1 MDSTCGLPICLW
13 GDESKH
19 KLSFEG
25 WLCLE
30 LPHSLRF
37 RLLIVHNPN
46 YLFAKHSSSPSIVL
60 MAPRRQAL
68 RAQKR
73 ISYQEDGST
82 SDISDEGTEG
92 STDEISDC
100 DSFPKLHRRKVS
112 HRTTRYAPRKR
123 RPSRSIKEE
132 GPKTKKPRPQ
142 MQSITSSDI
151 EEIAAPPDLIC
162 KLVSWQSLPYEILAD
177 IFLYASQPLWTSE
190 FRVTHSAHWLLETAT
205 ICRSFA
211 EPAISALYFSPP
223 LSPPSRARNLIESLA
238 TQTNGSMFNYA
249 NKIKYLD
256 VEADMTLGRKYR
268 GQDPIDLGNLIRLT
282 PQLRGVRI
290 HLSPTVVFRLASR
303 IRHKTSYQESIFT
316 ALKIK
321 RIALQDWIWC
331 SDLAGKRYQGP
342 KLEAIHHSHAFQSLR
357 NLTFIRYDEVHAAE
371 EELAVAIKSLPSL
384 KNLVFKGSRIINEK
398 LMPVLPTQL
407 ERLELVNC
415 PNLDSEGLSIFLETG
430 GQNLLELILNHNQA
444 LNLSFLTDFA
454 ISCPKVQKLKMDLL
468 YHSPNLTFIDVE
480 ARFDSLINSDET
492 PTWPSSLQD
501 IELLYLRKWDLGIAE
516 CFFSS
521 LVDSAASLPDLR
533 RIKIRASVEESGWRE
548 RVEFRDKWTSR
559 LRDVFLRVS
568 KPPGA
573 NFRSITAFKAYKQRF
588 PHGIPQHQQV
598 IQKLGHIEV
607 KKPTLKEHVPV
618 YHDSDSETEKKPTA
632 ARRSRRLLA
641 IGARILRETST
652 GDDSVNDGDE
662 DDGYKSPKPSRSIAA
677 RRTRQHRKKD
687 PDASSSSEDSA
698 LDDDPATENPSEED
712 DTDTPKQKSADT
724 IFIQGMCNVVNVF
737 IDNLRPT
744 EEQLHE
750 SDFLDEEMSGDED
763 WNGDADVAGDDHYA
777 W

>member
-1 MDSTCGLPICLW
+1 
-13 GDESKH
+13 
-19 KLSFEG
+19 
-25 WLCLE
+25 
-30 LPHSLRF
+30 
-37 RLLIVHNPN
+37 
-46 YLFAKHSSSPSIVL
+46 
-60 MAPRRQAL
+60 MAPRRRAL
-68 RAQKR
+68 RTQQR
-73 ISYQEDGST
+73 ISYQEDRST
-82 SDISDEGTEG
+82 SDISDEGAEG
-92 STDEISDC
+92 SIDETSDC
-100 DSFPKLHRRKVS
+100 DSSPKLHGRKVS

-123 RPSRSIKEE
+123 RPPRSLKEE

-142 MQSITSSDI
+142 MHSITSSDI
-151 EEIAAPPDLIC
+151 EEIATLPDLSC
-162 KLVSWQSLPYEILAD
+162 NLVSWQSLPYQILAD

-238 TQTNGSMFNYA
+238 TQTDGSMFNYA

-256 VEADMTLGRKYR
+256 VEADMTLGRKYK
-268 GQDPIDLGNLIRLT
+268 GQDPIDLGNLIRLA

-303 IRHKTSYQESIFT
+303 IRQKTTYQESIFT

-331 SDLAGKRYQGP
+331 SELASKRFQGP
-342 KLEAIHHSHAFQSLR
+342 TLDAVHQSHAFQSLR
-357 NLTFIRYDEVHAAE
+357 NLTFIRYDDLHAAE
-371 EELAVAIKSLPSL
+371 EELAVAIKRLPSL

-398 LMPVLPTQL
+398 LLPLLPTQL
-407 ERLELVNC
+407 ERLELMNC
-415 PNLDSEGLSIFLETG
+415 PNLDSEALSIFLRTG

-444 LNLSFLTDFA
+444 LNLSFLADFA
-454 ISCPKVQKLKMDLL
+454 VSCPKVQKLKMDLL
-468 YHSPNLTFIDVE
+468 YHSLNLTFIDVD
-480 ARFDSLINSDET
+480 AKFDALIYGDET
-492 PTWPSSLQD
+492 PTWPSSLRD
-501 IELLYLRKWDLGIAE
+501 IELLYLRKWDLGMAE

-521 LVDSAASLPDLR
+521 LADSAVSLPDLR

-573 NFRSITAFKAYKQRF
+573 HFRSITAFKAYKQRF
-588 PHGIPQHQQV
+588 PHGTPQHQQV
-598 IQKLGHIEV
+598 TQKLGHTEV
-607 KKPTLKEHVPV
+607 KKPTLKERVPV
-618 YHDSDSETEKKPTA
+618 YHDDDSETEKKPIA

-641 IGARILRETST
+641 IRPRILREPSTS
-652 GDDSVNDGDE
+652 DDSANDGDE
-662 DDGYKSPKPSRSIAA
+662 DDSYKSPKPSRSIAA
-677 RRTRQHRKKD
+677 RRTTRRRGKQD

-698 LDDDPATENPSEED
+698 LEDDPPATEKPSEED
-712 DTDTPKQKSADT
+712 DITDTGTSKQKQSADNT
-724 IFIQGMCNVVNVF
+724 TLFIQGMCDVVNVF

-763 WNGDADVAGDDHYA
+763 WNGDADVGGDERYA

>member
-1 MDSTCGLPICLW
+1 
-13 GDESKH
+13 
-19 KLSFEG
+19 
-25 WLCLE
+25 
-30 LPHSLRF
+30 
-37 RLLIVHNPN
+37 
-46 YLFAKHSSSPSIVL
+46 
-60 MAPRRQAL
+60 MAPRRRAL

-73 ISYQEDGST
+73 ISYQEDDST
-82 SDISDEGTEG
+82 SGIFDEVAED

-100 DSFPKLHRRKVS
+100 DSSLKLHRRKAS
-112 HRTTRYAPRKR
+112 HRTTRDAPRKR
-123 RPSRSIKEE
+123 RPPRSLNKE
-132 GPKTKKPRPQ
+132 GPKTKRPRSQ
-142 MQSITSSDI
+142 MQSITSSDL
-151 EEIAAPPDLIC
+151 EEVAASPELSS
-162 KLVSWQSLPYEILAD
+162 KLVSWQALPYQILAD
-177 IFLYASQPLWTSE
+177 IFLYASQPLWTSD
-190 FRVTHSAHWLLETAT
+190 FRVTHCAHWLLETAT
-205 ICRSFA
+205 VCRSFA

-238 TQTNGSMFNYA
+238 TQTDGSMFNYA

-256 VEADMTLGRKYR
+256 VEADMTMGRKYR

-303 IRHKTSYQESIFT
+303 IRSKTSYQESIFT

-371 EELAVAIKSLPSL
+371 EDLAVAITSLPSL
-384 KNLVFKGSRIINEK
+384 KSLVFKGSRIINEK
-398 LMPVLPTQL
+398 LLPLLPTQI

-415 PNLDSEGLSIFLETG
+415 PNLDSEGLSIFLGTG

-444 LNLSFLTDFA
+444 LNLSFLADFA
-454 ISCPKVQKLKMDLL
+454 MSCPKVQKLKMDLL

-480 ARFDSLINSDET
+480 AKFDALINEDET
-492 PTWPSSLQD
+492 PTWPSSLRD
-501 IELLYLRKWDLGIAE
+501 IELLYLRKWDLGMAE

-573 NFRSITAFKAYKQRF
+573 HYRSITAFKAYKQRF
-588 PHGIPQHQQV
+588 PHGTPQHQQAT
-598 IQKLGHIEV
+598 QKLGHIKV
-607 KKPTLKEHVPV
+607 KKLTLRERAPV
-618 YHDSDSETEKKPTA
+618 YHDKDSETEKTPTV

-641 IGARILRETST
+641 IRPRILRESST
-652 GDDSVNDGDE
+652 GDDSANDGDE
-662 DDGYKSPKPSRSIAA
+662 DDGYKSPKPARSTVA
-677 RRTRQHRKKD
+677 RRTLRRRKQER
-687 PDASSSSEDSA
+687 DASSSSEDSA
-698 LDDDPATENPSEED
+698 LGDDPATEKASEED
-712 DTDTPKQKSADT
+712 DTDTSKEKSVST
-724 IFIQGMCNVVNVF
+724 IFIQGMCDVVNIF

-763 WNGDADVAGDDHYA
+763 WDGDADIAGDEHYA

>member
-1 MDSTCGLPICLW
+1 
-13 GDESKH
+13 
-19 KLSFEG
+19 
-25 WLCLE
+25 
-30 LPHSLRF
+30 
-37 RLLIVHNPN
+37 
-46 YLFAKHSSSPSIVL
+46 
-60 MAPRRQAL
+60 MAPRRRAL

-73 ISYQEDGST
+73 ISYQENDST
-82 SDISDEGTEG
+82 SDIYDEIAEG
-92 STDEISDC
+92 STDEISD
-100 DSFPKLHRRKVS
+100 SNSSLKLHRRKAS
-112 HRTTRYAPRKR
+112 HRITRYAPRKR
-123 RPSRSIKEE
+123 RPPRSLKEE

-142 MQSITSSDI
+142 MQSMTSSDI
-151 EEIAAPPDLIC
+151 EETDAPPDLSS
-162 KLVSWQSLPYEILAD
+162 KLVSWQALPYQILAD
-177 IFLYASQPLWTSE
+177 IFLYASQPLWTSD

-223 LSPPSRARNLIESLA
+223 LGPPSRARNLIESLA
-238 TQTNGSMFNYA
+238 TQTDGSMFNYA

-256 VEADMTLGRKYR
+256 VEADMTMGRKYR

-371 EELAVAIKSLPSL
+371 EDLAVAIKSLPNL

-398 LMPVLPTQL
+398 LLPLLPTQL

-415 PNLDSEGLSIFLETG
+415 PNLDSEGLLIFLETG

-444 LNLSFLTDFA
+444 LNLSFLADFA
-454 ISCPKVQKLKMDLL
+454 VSCPKLKKLKMDLL
-468 YHSPNLTFIDVE
+468 YHSPNLTFIDVD
-480 ARFDSLINSDET
+480 AKFDALINEDEI
-492 PTWPSSLQD
+492 PTWPSSLRD
-501 IELLYLRKWDLGIAE
+501 IELLYLRKWDLGMAE

-559 LRDVFLRVS
+559 LRDVFFRVS

-573 NFRSITAFKAYKQRF
+573 HYRSISAFKAYKQRF
-588 PHGIPQHQQV
+588 PHGTPQHQQAA
-598 IQKLGHIEV
+598 QKLGHTEV
-607 KKPTLKEHVPV
+607 KKLTLKERVLV
-618 YHDSDSETEKKPTA
+618 NHDKDSEIEKKPTP

-641 IGARILRETST
+641 IRPRILREPST
-652 GDDSVNDGDE
+652 GDESANDGDE
-662 DDGYKSPKPSRSIAA
+662 DDGYKSPKPARSIAA
-677 RRTRQHRKKD
+677 RRTRRRRKQETD
-687 PDASSSSEDSA
+687 VSSSSEDSA
-698 LDDDPATENPSEED
+698 LDDDPATEKASEED
-712 DTDTPKQKSADT
+712 DTDASKEKSAAT
-724 IFIQGMCNVVNVF
+724 IFIQGMCDVVNIF

-763 WNGDADVAGDDHYA
+763 WDGDADVAGDEHYA

>member
-1 MDSTCGLPICLW
+1 
-13 GDESKH
+13 
-19 KLSFEG
+19 
-25 WLCLE
+25 
-30 LPHSLRF
+30 
-37 RLLIVHNPN
+37 
-46 YLFAKHSSSPSIVL
+46 
-60 MAPRRQAL
+60 MAPRRRAL

-73 ISYQEDGST
+73 ISYQEDDS
-82 SDISDEGTEG
+82 ISDVLDEVAED
-92 STDEISDC
+92 SIDEISGC
-100 DSFPKLHRRKVS
+100 DSSRKPHRRKAS
-112 HRTTRYAPRKR
+112 HRTTRIAPRKR
-123 RPSRSIKEE
+123 RPPRSRNEE
-132 GPKTKKPRPQ
+132 GPKTKKTRPQ

-151 EEIAAPPDLIC
+151 EEFATSPGLTS
-162 KLVSWQSLPYEILAD
+162 KLVSWQALPYQILAD
-177 IFLYASQPLWTSE
+177 IFLYASQPLWTSD

-238 TQTNGSMFNYA
+238 TQTDGSMFNYA

-256 VEADMTLGRKYR
+256 LEADMTMGRKYR

-303 IRHKTSYQESIFT
+303 IRNKTSYQESIFT
-316 ALKIK
+316 AMKIK

-331 SDLAGKRYQGP
+331 SDLAGKRCHGS

-357 NLTFIRYDEVHAAE
+357 NLTFIRYDEVHANE
-371 EELAVAIKSLPSL
+371 EDLAVAIRSLPSL

-398 LMPVLPTQL
+398 LLPLLPTQL
-407 ERLELVNC
+407 ERLELMNC
-415 PNLDSEGLSIFLETG
+415 PNLDSEGLSTFLETG
-430 GQNLLELILNHNQA
+430 GQNLKELILNHNQA
-444 LNLSFLTDFA
+444 LNLSFLADFA
-454 ISCPKVQKLKMDLL
+454 VSCPKVQKLKMDLL
-468 YHSPNLTFIDVE
+468 YHSPNLTFIDVD
-480 ARFDSLINSDET
+480 AKFDALINEDEI
-492 PTWPSSLQD
+492 PTWPSSLRD
-501 IELLYLRKWDLGIAE
+501 IELLYLRKWDLGMAE

-521 LVDSAASLPDLR
+521 LVDSAAYLSDLR

-573 NFRSITAFKAYKQRF
+573 HYRSITAFKAYKQRF
-588 PHGIPQHQQV
+588 PHGIPQHQQDA
-598 IQKLGHIEV
+598 QKLGHTEV
-607 KKPTLKEHVPV
+607 KKLTLKERAPV
-618 YHDSDSETEKKPTA
+618 HHDKDSETEKNPTA

-641 IGARILRETST
+641 IRTRILREPST
-652 GDDSVNDGDE
+652 GDDSADDVDE
-662 DDGYKSPKPSRSIAA
+662 DDGYKSPKPARSIAA
-677 RRTRQHRKKD
+677 RRTRRRRKQE

-698 LDDDPATENPSEED
+698 LDDEPATEKASEED
-712 DTDTPKQKSADT
+712 ETDTPKERSAET
-724 IFIQGMCNVVNVF
+724 IFIQGMCDVVNIF

-763 WNGDADVAGDDHYA
+763 WDGDADVAGEEHYA

>member
-1 MDSTCGLPICLW
+1 MT
-13 GDESKH
+13 
-19 KLSFEG
+19 
-25 WLCLE
+25 
-30 LPHSLRF
+30 
-37 RLLIVHNPN
+37 
-46 YLFAKHSSSPSIVL
+46 
-60 MAPRRQAL
+60 PRRRAL

-73 ISYQEDGST
+73 ISYQEDDST
-82 SDISDEGTEG
+82 SDIFDKINEDSN
-92 STDEISDC
+92 DEISDC
-100 DSFPKLHRRKVS
+100 DSSLKLHRRKAS
-112 HRTTRYAPRKR
+112 RRTTRDAPRKR
-123 RPSRSIKEE
+123 RPPRSLKKE

-142 MQSITSSDI
+142 MQSITSSDTD
-151 EEIAAPPDLIC
+151 EIAASPDLSS
-162 KLVSWQSLPYEILAD
+162 KLVSWQALPYQILAD
-177 IFLYASQPLWTSE
+177 IFLYASQPLWNSD

-223 LSPPSRARNLIESLA
+223 LSPPSRARNLIEFLA
-238 TQTNGSMFNYA
+238 TQTDGSVFNYA

-256 VEADMTLGRKYR
+256 VEADMTMGRKYR

-303 IRHKTSYQESIFT
+303 IRHKTGYQESIFT

-331 SDLAGKRYQGP
+331 SDLAGKRCQGP

-357 NLTFIRYDEVHAAE
+357 NLTFIRFDEVHAAE
-371 EELAVAIKSLPSL
+371 EDLATAIKSLPSL
-384 KNLVFKGSRIINEK
+384 KNLIFKGSRIINEK
-398 LMPVLPTQL
+398 LLPLLPTQL
-407 ERLELVNC
+407 ERLELMNC

-444 LNLSFLTDFA
+444 LNLSFLADFA
-454 ISCPKVQKLKMDLL
+454 VSCPKVQNLKMDLL
-468 YHSPNLTFIDVE
+468 YHSPNLTFIDVD
-480 ARFDSLINSDET
+480 AKFDALINEDEI
-492 PTWPSSLQD
+492 PTWPSSLRD
-501 IELLYLRKWDLGIAE
+501 IELLYLRKWDLGMAE
-516 CFFSS
+516 YFFSS

-559 LRDVFLRVS
+559 LRDVFLRMS
-568 KPPGA
+568 KLPSA
-573 NFRSITAFKAYKQRF
+573 HYRSMTAFKSYKQRF
-588 PHGIPQHQQV
+588 PHGTPQHQQTA
-598 IQKLGHIEV
+598 QKLGHTEV
-607 KKPTLKEHVPV
+607 KKLTLEKRAPV
-618 YHDSDSETEKKPTA
+618 YHDKDSETEKTPTA

-641 IGARILRETST
+641 IRPRILRDPST
-652 GDDSVNDGDE
+652 GDDSTNDGDE
-662 DDGYKSPKPSRSIAA
+662 DDGYKSSKPARSIAA
-677 RRTRQHRKKD
+677 RRTRRRRKQE
-687 PDASSSSEDSA
+687 PDASSSTEDSA
-698 LDDDPATENPSEED
+698 LGDDPATEKASEED
-712 DTDTPKQKSADT
+712 DTDTSKEKCTGT
-724 IFIQGMCNVVNVF
+724 IFIQGMCDIVNVF

-763 WNGDADVAGDDHYA
+763 WDGNADVAGDEHYA

>member
-1 MDSTCGLPICLW
+1 
-13 GDESKH
+13 
-19 KLSFEG
+19 
-25 WLCLE
+25 
-30 LPHSLRF
+30 
-37 RLLIVHNPN
+37 
-46 YLFAKHSSSPSIVL
+46 
-60 MAPRRQAL
+60 MAPRRRAL

-73 ISYQEDGST
+73 ISYQEDDST
-82 SDISDEGTEG
+82 SDIFNEVAQG
-92 STDEISDC
+92 STNEISDC
-100 DSFPKLHRRKVS
+100 DSSLKLHRRKAS

-123 RPSRSIKEE
+123 RPPQSLEEE

-142 MQSITSSDI
+142 MQLITSSDI
-151 EEIAAPPDLIC
+151 EEIVVPPDMSS
-162 KLVSWQSLPYEILAD
+162 KLVSWQALPYQILAD
-177 IFLYASQPLWTSE
+177 IFLYASQPLWTND

-223 LSPPSRARNLIESLA
+223 LTPPSRARNLIESLA
-238 TQTNGSMFNYA
+238 TQTDGSMFNYA

-256 VEADMTLGRKYR
+256 VEADMTMGRKYR

-331 SDLAGKRYQGP
+331 SDLAGKRCQGP
-342 KLEAIHHSHAFQSLR
+342 KLEAIHHSHAFQSLQ

-371 EELAVAIKSLPSL
+371 EDLAVAIKSLPTL

-398 LMPVLPTQL
+398 LLPLLPTQL

-415 PNLDSEGLSIFLETG
+415 PNLDSEGLSIFLKTG
-430 GQNLLELILNHNQA
+430 GQNLVQLILNHNQA
-444 LNLSFLTDFA
+444 LNLSFLADFA
-454 ISCPKVQKLKMDLL
+454 VSCPIVQKLKMDLL
-468 YHSPNLTFIDVE
+468 YHSPNLTFIDVD
-480 ARFDSLINSDET
+480 AKFDALINEDET
-492 PTWPSSLQD
+492 PTWPSSLRD
-501 IELLYLRKWDLGIAE
+501 IELLYLRKWDLEMAE

-521 LVDSAASLPDLR
+521 LVNSAASLPDLR

-573 NFRSITAFKAYKQRF
+573 HYRSISAFKAYKQRF
-588 PHGIPQHQQV
+588 PHGTPQHQQTA
-598 IQKLGHIEV
+598 QKIGQNEV
-607 KKPTLKEHVPV
+607 KKLPLKERVPV
-618 YHDSDSETEKKPTA
+618 YHDKDSEPEKKPTA

-641 IGARILRETST
+641 IRPRILREPST
-652 GDDSVNDGDE
+652 GDDSASDGDE
-662 DDGYKSPKPSRSIAA
+662 DDGYKSPKPARSIAV
-677 RRTRQHRKKD
+677 RRTRRRRKQEL
-687 PDASSSSEDSA
+687 DASSSSEDSA
-698 LDDDPATENPSEED
+698 LDDDPATEKASEED
-712 DTDTPKQKSADT
+712 DTDTSKEKSADT
-724 IFIQGMCNVVNVF
+724 IFIQGMCDVVNIF

-763 WNGDADVAGDDHYA
+763 WDGDADIAGDEHYA

>member
-1 MDSTCGLPICLW
+1 
-13 GDESKH
+13 
-19 KLSFEG
+19 
-25 WLCLE
+25 
-30 LPHSLRF
+30 
-37 RLLIVHNPN
+37 
-46 YLFAKHSSSPSIVL
+46 
-60 MAPRRQAL
+60 MAPRRRAL

-82 SDISDEGTEG
+82 SELSNEGVEG

-112 HRTTRYAPRKR
+112 HRTTRFAPRKR
-123 RPSRSIKEE
+123 RPPRSLKDE

-142 MQSITSSDI
+142 MQSVTSSEI
-151 EEIAAPPDLIC
+151 QEIAAPPDTSC
-162 KLVSWQSLPYEILAD
+162 KLVSWQSLPYQILAD
-177 IFLYASQPLWTSE
+177 IFLYASQPLWTND

-238 TQTNGSMFNYA
+238 TQTDESMFNYA
-249 NKIKYLD
+249 NKVKYLD
-256 VEADMTLGRKYR
+256 VEADMTMGRKYR

-290 HLSPTVVFRLASR
+290 HLSPTIVFRLASR

-331 SDLAGKRYQGP
+331 SDLAGKRCHGP

-357 NLTFIRYDEVHAAE
+357 NLTFIRYDEVDAAE
-371 EELAVAIKSLPSL
+371 ADLAVAIKSLPSL

-398 LMPVLPTQL
+398 LLPLLPTQL
-407 ERLELVNC
+407 ERLELMNC

-444 LNLSFLTDFA
+444 LNLSFLADFA
-454 ISCPKVQKLKMDLL
+454 VSCPKVQKLKMDLL
-468 YHSPNLTFIDVE
+468 YHSPNLTFIDVD
-480 ARFDSLINSDET
+480 AKFDALINGDET
-492 PTWPSSLQD
+492 PTWPSSLRD
-501 IELLYLRKWDLGIAE
+501 IELLYLRKWDLGMAE

-521 LVDSAASLPDLR
+521 LIDSAASLPDLR
-533 RIKIRASVEESGWRE
+533 RINIRASVEESGWRE

-568 KPPGA
+568 KPPA
-573 NFRSITAFKAYKQRF
+573 AHYRSITTFKAYKQRF
-588 PHGIPQHQQV
+588 PHGTPQHQQV
-598 IQKLGHIEV
+598 AQKLSRTEV
-607 KKPTLKEHVPV
+607 KKPTLKERIPV
-618 YHDSDSETEKKPTA
+618 YHENKSETEKKPTA

-641 IGARILRETST
+641 IRPRILQEPSS
-652 GDDSVNDGDE
+652 GDDSANDGDE
-662 DDGYKSPKPSRSIAA
+662 DDGYKSPKPARSAAA
-677 RRTRQHRKKD
+677 RRTRRRRKKD

-698 LDDDPATENPSEED
+698 LDDDPGTEKPSEED
-712 DTDTPKQKSADT
+712 DTEISKQKSAGDT
-724 IFIQGMCNVVNVF
+724 ILFIQGMCDVVNVF

-763 WNGDADVAGDDHYA
+763 WNGDADVAGDENYA